1 MLHAAANPITDE
13 RYIPHQIIISWNA
26 KLHGLYIILFVAI
39 SCSSGELAVD
49 AYSQPAFASQL
60 RQHIHDMIMAGDVPS
75 VLLTTEHVIPVLIK
89 HKILASTLRA
99 CDSMSTQKWDGC
111 S

>member
-1 MLHAAANPITDE
+1 
-13 RYIPHQIIISWNA
+13 
-26 KLHGLYIILFVAI
+26 LFVAI

-99 CDSMSTQKWDGC
+99 CDSMSMMMMIAFITFKSSLVPLFEGL
-111 S
+111 